1 MKITFPLLFAC
12 LVSIPVLADD
22 AKTNSAPDAT
32 AAMAS
37 TNSVGVK
44 AVAPVF
50 TAPVTAATV
59 SAPFVLTNGMVSV
72 TEQSDDLSKS
82 GKAVFS
88 FTIATAGNYLVKA
101 IVNAP
106 GEDSN
111 SFYVNMD
118 AQPEDPLMIWDM
130 EVTSNFEE
138 RTVSWRGN
146 GDAGSDE
153 ISPKVFTLTEG
164 PHKLIILAREAGTE
178 LKSVSIVPQAGK

>member
-1 MKITFPLLFAC
+1 MKITFPVLFA
-12 LVSIPVLADD
+12 LLAIAPVFADEV
-22 AKTNSAPDAT
+22 KTNAAPEVKDAMMT
-32 AAMAS
+32 
-37 TNSVGVK
+37 TN
-44 AVAPVF
+44 AAPVF
-50 TAPVTAATV
+50 TASVTTATV
-59 SAPFVLTNGMVSV
+59 SAPFVLTNGVVSQA
-72 TEQSDDLSKS
+72 EQSDEMGKN

-88 FTIATAGNYLVKA
+88 FIVANAGNYLVKA
-101 IVNAP
+101 VVNAP

-153 ISPKVFTLTEG
+153 ISPKVFNLTAG
-164 PHKLIILAREAGTE
+164 AHKLIVVGREAGTE